1 MRKKNKFSIFF
12 WCDVVCS
19 TKNIDVISCCR
30 FSYKKAL
37 IHKRFLTNCSIIIIQ
52 RVFFSFCC
60 AHNSTIG
67 HRTALFVFSMEEMCK
82 RKGKKRRERKNNSVC
97 VFCVWIGYLLFW
109 CCLCLVFTHPISF
122 WIVWTTYLCCFSS
135 KEPSK

>member
-52 RVFFSFCC
+52 RVFLYNRASHGVVCILDGGNVQTKRKEKAREKKQFCMC
-60 AHNSTIG
+60 FLRVNWLLTLLM
-67 HRTALFVFSMEEMCK
+67 LFVFSVYSSNFILDSVNDIFVLFFIK
-82 RKGKKRRERKNNSVC
+82 RAK
-97 VFCVWIGYLLFW
+97 
-109 CCLCLVFTHPISF
+109 
-122 WIVWTTYLCCFSS
+122 
-135 KEPSK
+135 